1 MYPYESDDNGHMR
14 DMKNIKVANEVVVR
28 KLFNNNINS
37 NKVNF
42 YHGYDNGYVSTED
55 DNCPFGPLFKL
66 YRFTGLSFLGRES
79 LDDSTQTKIWL
90 LTLEI
95 STFLMSNLLTMYW
108 IIVLLIDPDY
118 ESMDQSTFRRIVL
131 PAFLLNMELI
141 SCFCRF
147 IVNYAF
153 DQIYRIQLFLF
164 ELVDDKE
171 PVFRKLKKVVKDI
184 AIIYSLFLSLS
195 FIYASIHLYITIV
208 NNPNLSYLNLAIKYI
223 LYVYHAFTGKFI
235 IHIDII

>member
-1 MYPYESDDNGHMR
+1 MYPYESDDNCYMK
-14 DMKNIKVANEVVVR
+14 DMKNIKVTNEVVAR

-42 YHGYDNGYVSTED
+42 YQGYDNGYVSTED
-55 DNCPFGPLFKL
+55 DDCPFGPLFKL

-79 LDDSTQTKIWL
+79 LDDSTQTKTWL
-90 LTLEI
+90 LALEI
-95 STFLMSNLLTMYW
+95 LSFLMSILITLYW
-108 IIVLLIDPDY
+108 IIILLIDIDN
-118 ESMDQSTFRRIVL
+118 ESMDQSTVRRIVL
-131 PAFLLNMELI
+131 PAFLLSIELVN
-141 SCFCRF
+141 CFCRF

-153 DQIYRIQLFLF
+153 DQIYKIQLFLF
-164 ELVDDKE
+164 ELVDDKKS
-171 PVFRKLKKVVKDI
+171 VFRKLKKVVKYI

-195 FIYASIHLYITIV
+195 FIYASIHLFVAIV

-235 IHIDII
+235 IYLDII